1 MKFIFTGDYMF
12 KRNLLWLAVLVIGM
26 AALAVGI
33 HTALTPPAIALA
45 QAPNPVGVTA
55 SASAS
60 SSAPA
65 AAPATLASMDAA
77 FEQIYNRVS
86 PSVVTINVVQRQ
98 PVNNSFA
105 PFFGIPQSQSP
116 QYQYQQ
122 ALGSG
127 FVWNMQGDIVTNN
140 HVINGASQ
148 ITVTFANGTTVP
160 GKVIGADPS
169 GDLAVVKVNV
179 PANELHPV
187 QIGDS
192 TTLHVGQL
200 AIAIGNPFG
209 EQNTMTTGIISALG
223 RSLPANPNSQGA
235 TYTIPDV
242 IQTDAPINPGNS
254 GGVLL
259 NDQGQVVGVTFQI
272 ESQSGSS
279 AGIGFAIPSAIVKQI
294 VPSLIATGHYEHP
307 YLGIG
312 GNSLDPAIAQAMGL
326 NANQRGALVVSV
338 AAGSPAESA
347 GLQGST
353 RQATID
359 GQPALVG
366 GDVITAINGQPVQNF
381 GDMVAYLARSTKV
394 GQTVTLTIVRNS
406 TAQTVKVTLAAR
418 PGSSAQSGAGANQ
431 VSATYS
437 TQN

>member
-1 MKFIFTGDYMF
+1 MF

-26 AALAVGI
+26 AALAVGV
-33 HTALTPPAIALA
+33 HTALTPTTAALA
-45 QAPNPVGVTA
+45 QAPDPVGATA
-55 SASAS
+55 SALA
-60 SSAPA
+60 SAPA
-65 AAPATLASMDAA
+65 PVAAPANLASMGAA
-77 FEQIYNRVS
+77 FEQIYKQVS

-98 PVNNSFA
+98 AVNNSYA
-105 PFFGIPQSQSP
+105 PFFGIPPSQLP
-116 QYQYQQ
+116 QYQFQQ

-127 FVWNMQGDIVTNN
+127 FVWDMQGDIVTNN
-140 HVINGASQ
+140 HVISGASQ
-148 ITVTFANGTTVP
+148 ISVTFADGTSIP
-160 GKVIGADPS
+160 GKVIGSDPS
-169 GDLAVVKVNV
+169 GDLAVVKVNA
-179 PANELHPV
+179 PASELHPV
-187 QIGDS
+187 QMGDS
-192 TTLHVGQL
+192 TALQVGQL

-307 YLGIG
+307 YLGIS
-312 GNSLDPAIAQAMGL
+312 GNSLDPSLAQAMGL
-326 NANQRGALVVSV
+326 DANQRGALVVSV
-338 AAGSPAESA
+338 APGSPAETA
-347 GLQGST
+347 GLQEST
-353 RQATID
+353 RQVTID

-366 GDVITAINGQPVQNF
+366 GDVITTINGQPVQNF
-381 GDMVAYLARSTKV
+381 SDMVAYLARSTKV
-394 GQTVTLTIVRNS
+394 GQTVTLTILRHGTS
-406 TAQTVKVTLAAR
+406 QTVKVTLAAR
-418 PGSSAQSGAGANQ
+418 PSSSAQQSGAGANL
-431 VSATYS
+431 VSMPYS
-437 TQN
+437 TPN